1 MEKNIKEAMNDLL
14 IEKALL
20 LYDIDKN
27 QFKSL
32 GGFENFVYEYEKDD
46 ISYIL
51 RFVHSTHRTFDLV
64 LAEIEFIDYLY
75 SNGANVSRVVKSVN
89 NAVSEKCNTEN
100 SEYFTITAFVKA
112 KGDFVKRENIGPKL
126 NKEFGRAVGKLHLLT
141 KNYKPNHKRHH
152 WYKEDFLDIGRR
164 NLKEEDMYMIDKGLN
179 LIKKLKT
186 LQTDIDGYGLIHT
199 DLHFGNMFY
208 DGNDFTFFDFDD
220 SSYKHFISD
229 IAIII
234 FYQFGL
240 SGFTDSQ
247 KEEKTF
253 VFLNDFCEGY
263 LEVNNLDFSW
273 FDHLNDFLKLRELI
287 LYMVIH
293 GAGEEMINSPYG
305 KRYIGFYGDRIK
317 NDVPFFD
324 YKKAIG
330 INKWNL

>member
-14 IEKALL
+14 IEKALI

-32 GGFENFVYEYEKDD
+32 GGFENFVYEYEKEG

-75 SNGANVSRVVKSVN
+75 NNGANVSRVVTSVN
-89 NAVSEKCNTEN
+89 NVVAEKCDTEN
-100 SEYFTITAFVKA
+100 SEYFTIAAFVKA
-112 KGDFVKRENIGPKL
+112 KGDFVKRESIDPKF
-126 NKEFGRAVGKLHLLT
+126 NKDFGRAIGKLHLLT
-141 KNYKPNHKRHH
+141 KDYKPVHKRHH
-152 WYKEDFLDIGRR
+152 WYEEDFLDIGRR
-164 NLKEEDMYMIDKGLN
+164 NLKEEDMYMIDKGLK
-179 LIKKLKT
+179 LIEKLKKLPI
-186 LQTDIDGYGLIHT
+186 DVDGYGLIHT

-220 SSYKHFISD
+220 SAYKHFISD

-253 VFLNDFCEGY
+253 AFLEDFCEGY
-263 LEVNNLDFSW
+263 SEVNNLDFSW
-273 FDHLNDFLKLRELI
+273 FDHLNDFLELRELI

-293 GAGEEMINSPYG
+293 GAGEEMINSSYG
-305 KRYIGFYGDRIK
+305 KRFIEFYRDRIK

-330 INKWNL
+330 VK